1 MISFQLECFLT
12 KETWLKK
19 ENGYQ
24 NGNFPGCLI
33 GWPLLL
39 NLSLQP
45 NSFTGSEHF
54 QLEKITISSR
64 FKSMSFTVVFGYDGM
79 YWCKQIRQSAMSS
92 LNPARVYQ
100 MRL

>member
-1 MISFQLECFLT
+1 MNGLEQVNKKPLISFQLECFLT

-19 ENGYQ
+19 GNGYQ
-24 NGNFPGCLI
+24 NGNFPSCLI

-64 FKSMSFTVVFGYDGM
+64 FKSYYFGL
-79 YWCKQIRQSAMSS
+79 S
-92 LNPARVYQ
+92 LWYLATTACIGENK
-100 MRL
+100 